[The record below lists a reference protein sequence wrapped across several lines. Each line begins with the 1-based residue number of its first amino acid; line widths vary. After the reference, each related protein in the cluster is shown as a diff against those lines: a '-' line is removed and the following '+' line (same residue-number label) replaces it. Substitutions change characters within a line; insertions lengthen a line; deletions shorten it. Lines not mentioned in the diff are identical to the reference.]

1 MPLQPNDILHYRVDV
16 RIRLTE
22 AAFAAI
28 ENWRRSQERIPCR
41 SEAVRQL
48 VEEALGRASHHCAR
62 KSAVSASTII
72 RPAVSPAP

>member
-1 MPLQPNDILHYRVDV
+1 MPLQQNEMLQPRVDV

-48 VEEALGRASHHCAR
+48 VEQALGATDQHRR
-62 KSAVSASTII
+62 SAGS
-72 RPAVSPAP
+72 RD

>member
-1 MPLQPNDILHYRVDV
+1 MSPQQNEIVHPRVDV

-48 VEEALGRASHHCAR
+48 VERALGVAEQHGSAR
-62 KSAVSASTII
+62 DL
-72 RPAVSPAP
+72 